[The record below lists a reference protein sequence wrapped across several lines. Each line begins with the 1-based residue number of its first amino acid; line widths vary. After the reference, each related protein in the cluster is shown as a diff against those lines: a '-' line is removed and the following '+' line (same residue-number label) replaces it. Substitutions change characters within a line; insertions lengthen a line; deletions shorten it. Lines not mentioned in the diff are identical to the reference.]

1 MQMIKFERVKKI
13 VAEHAPNIVEGPGW
27 DGWARLE
34 VVKTLGYISGATAM
48 RYRQAAQ
55 AITDELRKAIQQVD
69 VRCVGDLLE
78 LVPRGRDNRLP
89 GWLYDGVTAEMDEDG
104 EWVLVPR
111 SLLAEG
117 GMT

>member
-13 VAEHAPNIVEGPGW
+13 VAEHAPTIVEGHGW
-27 DGWARLE
+27 SGWAKLE
-34 VVKTLGYISGATAM
+34 VMKTLGYIAGAPAM
-48 RYRQAAQ
+48 GHRQAVQ
-55 AITDELRKAIQQVD
+55 TISDELRKVIQQAD
-69 VRCVGDLLE
+69 VRCIGDLLE

-104 EWVLVPR
+104 EWVLVPK

-117 GMT
+117 GMA

>member
-13 VAEHAPNIVEGPGW
+13 VAEHAPTIVEGPGW
-27 DGWARLE
+27 SGLAKLE
-34 VVKTLGYISGATAM
+34 VVKTLGYIAGAPAM
-48 RYRQAAQ
+48 RHRQAART
-55 AITDELRKAIQQVD
+55 ITDELRKAIQQVD

-89 GWLYDGVTAEMDEDG
+89 GWLYGGVTAEMDEDG

-111 SLLAEG
+111 SLLSEG
-117 GMT
+117 GTT